1 MSGRKQQGRTPA
13 RGATSPAKRRVNHR
27 QPPPGEATPL
37 RSLPQPRDIKVKS
50 RGPREE
56 TTRVR
61 PVAFAYADEVIAIFL
76 VAVGLIFLLSLL
88 SPESG
93 AWAETWGSAL
103 RWAFGVGAFAIP
115 IAVLVGGALILLP
128 KLGIPVRFDGGR
140 VVAAEIFFVALLA
153 CIHANIRAQL
163 GGEPGRMEAFSAAME
178 GRGGGFVGWALQEAV
193 HMLLGDTATGF
204 VLLSALIIS
213 GAAMLAIGRRQL
225 IGILAWLQG
234 RAHALAYRLDD
245 EGKVPAPP
253 SLAGPGGAASE
264 ARYYEASGA
273 DPFAPSYPGDA
284 GVLELPPIPGRP
296 SIITGSVGAGS
307 LVSRPTGPLPA
318 RISIR
323 RRRGDSPAPDAEKP
337 VIRHRF
343 KVTGPSDKRRARK
356 RHESLPPLDLLDD
369 NDFGRPAED
378 EINTN
383 AQIIEETVEDF
394 GMRVEVVDVK
404 TGPTVTQYAVSPIT
418 EVERNG
424 KKIIERV
431 RVTAVA
437 GLARDLSLAMAA
449 PSVRIQAP
457 VPGTNYIG
465 VEVPNAR
472 PGVVALRPIIESEQ
486 FYKESRSPL
495 ALALGRTVAGEPFAV
510 DLSTMPHLLIGG
522 TTGSG
527 KSVCITAMAAC
538 LAINNRPDQLRLIM
552 IDPKMV
558 ELVRFNGLP
567 HLLGTVEVSL
577 ERIIG
582 VLRWATREMD
592 RRYRV
597 MEEAQARNILT
608 YNKGRS
614 RKYRLPYIVIMI
626 DELSDLMTHLP
637 DETEHLI
644 CRLAQ
649 MARATG
655 IHLVVATQRPSVDVV
670 TGLIKANFPARISF
684 AVPSSV
690 DSRVILD
697 TVGAESLV
705 GRGDMLYQGTDAA
718 GPIRLQGC
726 FVSDAELERIV
737 QHWRETWDHDEDAVA
752 PWERS
757 LVRSNILDETDDMIE
772 EAIRLV
778 QGRGY
783 ASASLIQRQLNVGY
797 PRAARIADLL
807 YDLGVVGPEEAGGKQ
822 RRVLIDDD
830 VDPMTYLIRRRQAGR
845 L

>member
-1 MSGRKQQGRTPA
+1 MSGRRQQGKPPTRGKLSPTRRKTNNQHTP
-13 RGATSPAKRRVNHR
+13 GT
-27 QPPPGEATPL
+27 ATPL
-37 RSLPQPRDIKVKS
+37 RPLPQPRDIKVKS
-50 RGPREE
+50 RNRREEIPRE
-56 TTRVR
+56 R
-61 PVAFAYADEVIAIFL
+61 PSVLTYADEVAAILL

-88 SPESG
+88 SPEG
-93 AWAETWGSAL
+93 GGWASTWGGAL
-103 RWAFGVGAFAIP
+103 RWAFGIGAFAVP
-115 IAVLVGGALILLP
+115 IAILTGGALILLP
-128 KLGIPVRFDGGR
+128 KLGVPTRLNWTR
-140 VVAAEIFFVALLA
+140 VIAAEICFVALLA

-163 GGEPGRMEAFSAAME
+163 GGEPGQMAAFSAAMA
-178 GRGGGFVGWALQEAV
+178 GQGGGFVGWAVQEAV
-193 HMLLGDTATGF
+193 HMMLGVTATGF
-204 VLLSALIIS
+204 VLAGTLIAS
-213 GAAMLAIGRRQL
+213 GAVVLAFGPRQMVGAL
-225 IGILAWLQG
+225 GWLQR
-234 RAHALAYRLDD
+234 RAHGLAYRLDD
-245 EGKVPAPP
+245 EGKIPP
-253 SLAGPGGAASE
+253 PLFAAPGGAMPDF
-264 ARYYEASGA
+264 A
-273 DPFAPSYPGDA
+273 DDAAYADVLAAESAFPGDPS
-284 GVLELPPIPGRP
+284 VLELPPIPGRP

-307 LVSRPTGPLPA
+307 LVPKPTGPLPA

-323 RRRGDSPAPDAEKP
+323 RRGEQAAAPDNERPK
-337 VIRHRF
+337 IRRRF
-343 KVTGPSDKRRARK
+343 KVTGPTDKKRIRK
-356 RHESLPPLDLLDD
+356 RHEVLPPLEMLDD
-369 NDFGRPAED
+369 TDFASPPED

-394 GMRVEVVDVK
+394 GLRVEVVAVK

-418 EVERNG
+418 EVERDG
-424 KKIIERV
+424 KKVIERV

-465 VEVPNAR
+465 VEVPNTR

-510 DLSTMPHLLIGG
+510 DLATMPHMLIGG

-527 KSVCITAMAAC
+527 KSVCITAMATC
-538 LAINNRPDQLRLIM
+538 LVVNNRPDQLRLIM

-592 RRYRV
+592 RRYRL

-608 YNKGRS
+608 YNKGRRRDS
-614 RKYRLPYIVIMI
+614 RLPYIVILI
-626 DELSDLMTHLP
+626 DELSDLMTHMP

-655 IHLVVATQRPSVDVV
+655 IHLVVATQRPSVDVI

-684 AVPSSV
+684 AVPSGI

-697 TVGAESLV
+697 SVGAESLV

-718 GPIRLQGC
+718 GPTRLQGC
-726 FVSDAELERIV
+726 FVSDAELERVV
-737 QHWRETWDHDEDAVA
+737 QHWRETWEQDEDEVA
-752 PWERS
+752 PWERA
-757 LVRSNILDETDDMIE
+757 LVRSNILDETDEMIE

-807 YDLGVVGPEEAGGKQ
+807 YELGVVGPEEAGGKQ

-830 VDPMTYLIRRRQAGR
+830 VDPMTYLIRRRQARR